1 MWRILI
7 NGTPKVIA
15 DLSGCDR
22 RLPVNQLGLIHE
34 LLYGGSDAA
43 HPMVILFLPLDL
55 LTYINWSTLLI
66 AS

>member
-1 MWRILI
+1 M
-7 NGTPKVIA
+7 IA

-55 LTYINWSTLLI
+55 LTYINWSALLI